1 MSEMTTAQGE
11 SLAHDHA
18 TEVERL
24 AALRREFAEVVDATE
39 MTNADDEHD
48 PEGSTIAY
56 ERTQIAAFITQ
67 AEHHLEEI
75 EAAQQRL
82 ADGTY
87 GLCEVCGGRIPDAR
101 LEARPTAT
109 TCVEHTPSARTAPLL

>member
-1 MSEMTTAQGE
+1 MSEMTTAQGD

-39 MTNADDEHD
+39 MTNVDDEHD

-67 AEHHLEEI
+67 AESHLEEI

-82 ADGTY
+82 ADGSY
-87 GLCEVCGGRIPDAR
+87 GMCEVCGQRIPDAR

-109 TCVEHTPSARTAPLL
+109 RCVTCASHAKAAH